1 MYLRI
6 RRTDGK
12 TGVYRQE
19 VDRRRAMLHS
29 RFDPNTM
36 YCSGPIVIGT
46 HNPLSIL
53 NPDEVCWVEVE
64 TAGPM
69 KQSMPDNVEKIRKLS
84 GREEYE
90 SLLARQWPL
99 WQKQAK
105 KKPDQ
110 FLEAFVELSFRGGDS
125 LFLHVAGHESD
136 TSLVDS
142 IFGLPAVTATY
153 DPDGTVF
160 INPKCIVRA
169 RIYHSKDQVAYPSG
183 IWVAEADD
191 I

>member
-19 VDRRRAMLHS
+19 VDRRREMLHT
-29 RFDPNTM
+29 RFDPDTM
-36 YCSGPIVIGT
+36 YRSGPIVIGT

-53 NPDEVCWVEVE
+53 NPDEICWVEVE
-64 TAGPM
+64 TARPT
-69 KQSMPDNVEKIRKLS
+69 KKSMPANVEKIRKLP

-99 WQKQAK
+99 WQKRAK
-105 KKPDQ
+105 KKPGNL
-110 FLEAFVELSFRGGDS
+110 LEAFVELSFRGGDS
-125 LFLHVAGHESD
+125 LFLHVVGYESD

-153 DPDGTVF
+153 APDGTVF

>member
-1 MYLRI
+1 MHLRI

-19 VDRRRAMLHS
+19 MDRRSAMLLG

-36 YCSGPIVIGT
+36 FCSGPIVIGT
-46 HNPLSIL
+46 HNPLSVL

-64 TAGPM
+64 TARQTR
-69 KQSMPDNVEKIRKLS
+69 KSMPKNVEQIRRLS

-90 SLLARQWPL
+90 SLLDRQWPL
-99 WQKQAK
+99 WRKHSK
-105 KKPDQ
+105 KKPENL
-110 FLEAFVELSFRGGDS
+110 LEAFVELSFRGGDS
-125 LFLHVAGHESD
+125 LFLHVAGYESD

-142 IFGLPAVTATY
+142 IFSLPAVTATY
-153 DPDGTVF
+153 EPDGTVF
-160 INPKCIVRA
+160 INPRCIVRA
-169 RIYHSKDQVAYPSG
+169 RIYHSRDQVTYPSG
-183 IWVAEADD
+183 IWVAEADE